1 MHVYASLNRSTN
13 LGNGTTFSYRSEN
26 YGLNS
31 TIPTTPGDYTW
42 TIPTTTATIR
52 VVDGDGNDIDINE
65 VRASMNNSTTG
76 PFGYTIPGPAG
87 TPASISNFNTSIN
100 NPITG
105 TYELDVLQHPTI
117 AVSVTLTD
125 GTTLTQTIN
134 TTTGP
139 TNIVFDASDLSVVRN
154 EFVDSAGRA
163 FSYGSVQSSCAGNQF
178 APLVDGV
185 FSVLA
190 PTTACTFYASLNRS
204 TNLGNG
210 TTFSYRSENYGLNS
224 TIPTTPGDYT
234 WTIPTTTATIRVV
247 DGDGNDIDIN
257 EVRASMN
264 NSTTGPF
271 GYTIPGPAGTPASI
285 SNFNTSINNP
295 ITGTYELD
303 VLQHPTIA
311 VSVTLTDGTT
321 LTKTINTTTGP
332 TNIELI
338 AVGDPTWIVSGTGV
352 FSDADGVDDFTESQ
366 APNNGDGNDDGI
378 KDAQQ
383 QNVASFPSTSP
394 DEVVCDRPRRRLA
407 PR

>member
-1 MHVYASLNRSTN
+1 M
-13 LGNGTTFSYRSEN
+13 
-26 YGLNS
+26 
-31 TIPTTPGDYTW
+31 
-42 TIPTTTATIR
+42 
-52 VVDGDGNDIDINE
+52 
-65 VRASMNNSTTG
+65 
-76 PFGYTIPGPAG
+76 
-87 TPASISNFNTSIN
+87 
-100 NPITG
+100 
-105 TYELDVLQHPTI
+105 
-117 AVSVTLTD
+117 
-125 GTTLTQTIN
+125 
-134 TTTGP
+134 
-139 TNIVFDASDLSVVRN
+139 VRN

-264 NSTTGPF
+264 NSTTGPLA
-271 GYTIPGPAGTPASI
+271 YTIPGPAGCTPASI

-321 LTKTINTTTGP
+321 LTQTINTTTGP

-383 QNVASFPSTSP
+383 QNVPFPSTSP
-394 DEVVCDRPRRRLA
+394 TKSYVTIRGAGWHHGEQRGDHRRGRGPGQQAAALDPPTAELHPARRTRRLPDHRPHSRSDRHA
-407 PR
+407 RDLLRQRDRRHWLGEVPVGVSGSRCRPPLSRPSPATGSNSHSPMATSATTTASPMERHPPILAVSPRSSRSSGLLSRRATDEIRVVEDSPINVRSADQ

>member
-1 MHVYASLNRSTN
+1 MPATSSPHWSTASSASWRQPQRARSTPASTASTN

-154 EFVDSAGRA
+154 EFVDSAGCA

-264 NSTTGPF
+264 NSTTGRF
-271 GYTIPGPAGTPASI
+271 AYTIPGPAGTPASI

-295 ITGTYELD
+295 ITGTYELRRP
-303 VLQHPTIA
+303 PT
-311 VSVTLTDGTT
+311 
-321 LTKTINTTTGP
+321 P
-332 TNIELI
+332 HH
-338 AVGDPTWIVSGTGV
+338 
-352 FSDADGVDDFTESQ
+352 
-366 APNNGDGNDDGI
+366 
-378 KDAQQ
+378 
-383 QNVASFPSTSP
+383 
-394 DEVVCDRPRRRLA
+394 RRLGH
-407 PR
+407 PHRRHHPHPNHQHHHRTHQHRL